1 MTADRL
7 HITLG
12 IKLNLENTVVIFE
25 LEWVG
30 NIFGLDLKVL
40 IFVFCYLHFSYDINP
55 LFKKNSLRIS

>member
-55 LFKKNSLRIS
+55 LF